1 MTRMT
6 RALALAGAMMVA
18 GSAYAQPVKLGA
30 LTITSPWVRPTPPG
44 APSAAGYLNIVNHG
58 SVTDRLVGA
67 TTPDAASVQV
77 HEMSMTSNGVMK
89 MRPVPGG
96 LAIPPGKTVAL
107 APGGYHLMI
116 IGPTQEFK
124 AGESVPV
131 TLIFK
136 HAGKVA
142 VSFPVA
148 NGPAKPAGAMGAMPG
163 MTMGA
168 MPGKAPAKP

>member
-1 MTRMT
+1 MTKTT
-6 RALALAGAMMVA
+6 RALAVAGAMMLA
-18 GSAYAQPVKLGA
+18 GSAFARPVQLGT
-30 LTITSPWVRPTPPG
+30 LTITSAWVRPTPPG
-44 APSAAGYLNIVNHG
+44 APSAAGYLSIVNHG
-58 SVTDRLVGA
+58 AAEDRLVGA

-77 HEMSMTSNGVMK
+77 HEMSMTANGVMK

-96 LAIPPGKTVAL
+96 LAIPPGRTITL

-124 AGESVPV
+124 PGERVPV

-142 VSFPVA
+142 VLFPVA
-148 NGPAKPAGAMGAMPG
+148 NGPTDGGMPG